1 MPILF
6 FGTPDLFSNIYMTI
20 IISRY
25 TRIILGANILT
36 ANEKLSN
43 NEVTSQMYKMMINL
57 TILIVISSLLYT
69 GIEN

>member
-1 MPILF
+1 
-6 FGTPDLFSNIYMTI
+6 MTI